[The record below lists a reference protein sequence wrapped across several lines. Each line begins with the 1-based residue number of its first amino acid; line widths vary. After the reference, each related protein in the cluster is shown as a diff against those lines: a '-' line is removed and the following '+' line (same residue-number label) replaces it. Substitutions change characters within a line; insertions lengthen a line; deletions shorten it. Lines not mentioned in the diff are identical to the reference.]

1 MGARIMTHRPIL
13 LVLAMFVVA
22 ACSRSEPDA
31 VTTKPA
37 SGKPVV
43 VDGSSTV
50 WLVSKAVAE
59 EFPRTDGTA
68 TVEESGTTG
77 GFRKFCHGEIDV
89 AGASRPIERDEIEAC
104 SRAGIEFLELPI
116 GYDGIAVVVNARN
129 TWVDHLTVAELRAMW
144 RPEASGVVARW
155 RDVRASFP
163 DRPLHL
169 FGPGSD
175 SGTFDYFTL
184 AIVGAQRASRRD
196 YTASEDDAVL
206 VKGVIGDEEALGY
219 FGFAYYS
226 ANKGKLRIVPIDDED
241 PRNGDG
247 PIEPSLP
254 TVANGRY
261 QPLSR
266 PILIYVSTTALRR
279 PEVERFVALYMKT
292 ARAVSSEVGYFPL
305 TLRADQLVQA
315 RYEARTRGS
324 MFEGGPAI
332 GVALEGLLEGKPSRP
347 RGR

>member
-247 PIEPSLP
+247 PDRAI
-254 TVANGRY
+254 AADGR
-261 QPLSR
+261 QRQVPAA
-266 PILIYVSTTALRR
+266 VTTDPDLRQHDRASPPRGRALRR
-279 PEVERFVALYMKT
+279 AVHEDR
-292 ARAVSSEVGYFPL
+292 AR
-305 TLRADQLVQA
+305 
-315 RYEARTRGS
+315 
-324 MFEGGPAI
+324 
-332 GVALEGLLEGKPSRP
+332 GLLGGRILSAHAARRP
-347 RGR
+347 ARPGPLRGADAGEHVRGWPGDRGRAGGTPGGQA